1 MEKRHTPKPGFPFI
15 VDNEFDIDN
24 YQFPELPSMFLEID
38 RPMGEDDITKTD
50 FTRIFR
56 RVADEIGR
64 SIQDAFHLIPPNG
77 VLAEISRKFKSLHDC
92 DCDCD
97 LVEQRVV
104 CDLVEQRVYTKKLA
118 KIQEFASC
126 GKCKLLDFP
135 KLQPQHQVWS
145 YRRK

>member
-50 FTRIFR
+50 LTRIFR

-64 SIQDAFHLIPPNG
+64 SIQDAFHFIPPNG
-77 VLAEISRKFKSLHDC
+77 VLAEISRKFKSLHPVANANF
-92 DCDCD
+92 
-97 LVEQRVV
+97 LIFR
-104 CDLVEQRVYTKKLA
+104 
-118 KIQEFASC
+118 
-126 GKCKLLDFP
+126 
-135 KLQPQHQVWS
+135 S
-145 YRRK
+145 YNPNIKFGNIGVSD